1 MKNFIIVFFLSVVSY
16 GQDLSYNIESFINQD
31 LIIEK
36 KAPNTHYI
44 GNAWLNFL
52 SSSDENY
59 DYNIVL
65 ATFEEDATLD
75 WHKHKTGQ
83 ILIILEGEGIYQEKG
98 KDAVLVKKGDIIKTS
113 VNIEHWHSS
122 TPNSKVSYL
131 AIYGNEPTVWTEKL
145 TKKYYDSIII
155 KK

>member
-1 MKNFIIVFFLSVVSY
+1 MKKFNLLLFLLLNTSFFFAQSSNYEISSFLEI
-16 GQDLSYNIESFINQD
+16 GNKAENI
-31 LIIEK
+31 
-36 KAPNTHYI
+36 HHI
-44 GNAWLNFL
+44 GNAWINFL

>member
-1 MKNFIIVFFLSVVSY
+1 MKKYNLLLFLLLNTSFFFAQSSNYEINSFLEI
-16 GQDLSYNIESFINQD
+16 GNKAENI
-31 LIIEK
+31 
-36 KAPNTHYI
+36 HHI

-113 VNIEHWHSS
+113 VNVEHWHSS

-155 KK
+155 NN

>member
-1 MKNFIIVFFLSVVSY
+1 MKKFNLLLFLLLNTSYFFAQSSNY
-16 GQDLSYNIESFINQD
+16 EISSFLEIG
-31 LIIEK
+31 K
-36 KAPNTHYI
+36 KAENIHHI

-83 ILIILEGEGIYQEKG
+83 ILIILYS
-98 KDAVLVKKGDIIKTS
+98 VLYEI
-113 VNIEHWHSS
+113 
-122 TPNSKVSYL
+122 
-131 AIYGNEPTVWTEKL
+131 
-145 TKKYYDSIII
+145 
-155 KK
+155 